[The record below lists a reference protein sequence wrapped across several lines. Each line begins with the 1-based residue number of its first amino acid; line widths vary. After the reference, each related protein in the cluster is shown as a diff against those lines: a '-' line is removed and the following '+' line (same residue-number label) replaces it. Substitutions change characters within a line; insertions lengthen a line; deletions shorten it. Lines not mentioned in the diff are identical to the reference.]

1 MGGSDLLPQAAGLQA
16 HPPSGPAPAGHLPQP
31 PGSETCSVS
40 PCRVPL
46 ITLFHCAFQDSKH
59 IYIVM
64 EHCTGGDLLE
74 RLLKEGRAMH
84 EHRVALEIA
93 HPLLSALAQMHQL
106 RIIHR

>member
-1 MGGSDLLPQAAGLQA
+1 MPLGT
-16 HPPSGPAPAGHLPQP
+16 
-31 PGSETCSVS
+31 ETCSVS
-40 PCRVPL
+40 ACRVPL

-93 HPLLSALAQMHQL
+93 HPLLSALAHMHQL